1 MSADPVIPAAAP
13 VGLARAILT
22 CFVPFAAAYFIGFV
36 FRTIN
41 AIIGA
46 DLAAD
51 MGLDAAGLGLLTS
64 GYFFAFAVFQLPLG
78 LLLDRFGPRRVEG
91 TLLLVAAL
99 GAVLFA
105 SASSIAGLTAARAII
120 GIGVSGCLMGAI
132 KANVQFWPRDRLPLL
147 NGTIMASGGLG
158 ALAAAMPVEWLLRI
172 SDWRTVFLVL
182 AVPTAAV
189 ALLML
194 WIVPERSVG
203 ERTTLRE
210 LLHGLGQIY
219 RSPVFWRM
227 APSAFIGQAVFMA
240 YHSLWAG
247 LWMRDVIGLERAGA
261 AAQLSLFAIA
271 MIPAYLGGGAIA
283 DRLLRSGLAPHRIF
297 VVFVAAYLAV
307 QTAIALAPGP
317 GSEVLWIAYS
327 MTGTGMVISFSL
339 LTPSFPP
346 AYAGRVN
353 TALNLMVF
361 VSAFAM
367 QVGIGAVVTLF
378 AGGDPALAPLGHR
391 ASFVGLLA
399 VQAACFIWL
408 LWPRRAAQIR
418 R

>member
-1 MSADPVIPAAAP
+1 MSADPAIPAYAP
-13 VGLARAILT
+13 VGSVRAALT

-51 MGLDAAGLGLLTS
+51 MDLDAAGLGLLTS

-78 LLLDRFGPRRVEG
+78 ILLDRFGPRRVEG

-99 GAVLFA
+99 GAILFA
-105 SASSIAGLTAARAII
+105 SASSVAGLTAARVVI

-132 KANVQFWPRDRLPLL
+132 KANVQFWPRERLPLL

-158 ALAAAMPVEWLLRI
+158 ALAAALPVEWLLRV

-194 WIVPERSVG
+194 WVVPEKTQA
-203 ERTTLRE
+203 ERTTLRD
-210 LLHGLGQIY
+210 LLRGLWQIY
-219 RSPVFWRM
+219 RSPVFWRI
-227 APSAFIGQAVFMA
+227 APSAFIGQAVFMT

-261 AAQLSLFAIA
+261 ATQLSLFAIA
-271 MIPAYLGGGAIA
+271 MIPAYLGGGALA
-283 DRLLRSGLAPHRIF
+283 DRLMRRGLAPHRIF
-297 VVFVAAYLAV
+297 VVFVAAYLGV
-307 QTAIALAPGP
+307 QAAIALAPGP
-317 GSEVLWIAYS
+317 GSEMLWIAYS
-327 MTGTGMVISFSL
+327 VTGTGMVVSFSL

-361 VSAFAM
+361 VAAFSM
-367 QVGIGAVVTLF
+367 QVGIGAVIAWF
-378 AGGDPALAPLGHR
+378 AADDPSRAALGHR

-399 VQAACFIWL
+399 VQAIGFIWL
-408 LWPRRAAQIR
+408 LWPRRKA
-418 R
+418 

>member
-1 MSADPVIPAAAP
+1 MSADPAIPVPPPA
-13 VGLARAILT
+13 GLARAILT

-46 DLAAD
+46 DLASD

-78 LLLDRFGPRRVEG
+78 ILLDRFGPRRVEG
-91 TLLLVAAL
+91 TLLLVAAA
-99 GAVLFA
+99 GAILFA
-105 SASSIAGLTAARAII
+105 SASSVAGLTAARVVI

-132 KANVQFWPRDRLPLL
+132 KANVQFWPRERLPLL

-158 ALAAAMPVEWLLRI
+158 ALAAALPVEWLLRV

-182 AVPTAAV
+182 AVPTAVV
-189 ALLML
+189 ALFML
-194 WIVPERSVG
+194 WIVPERNVG
-203 ERTTLRE
+203 ERTTLRD
-210 LLHGLGQIY
+210 LLRGVGQIY
-219 RSPVFWRM
+219 RSSVFWRI
-227 APSAFIGQAVFMA
+227 APSAFIGQAVFMT

-271 MIPAYLGGGAIA
+271 MIPAYLGGGALA
-283 DRLLRSGLAPHRIF
+283 DRLLRYGISPHRIF
-297 VVFVAAYLAV
+297 AAFVAAYLAV
-307 QTAIALAPGP
+307 QGAIVIAPGP
-317 GSEVLWIAYS
+317 GSEPLWIAYS

-339 LTPSFPP
+339 LTPSFPA

-361 VSAFAM
+361 VSAFLM
-367 QVGIGAVVTLF
+367 QVGIGAVITLF
-378 AGGDPALAPLGHR
+378 AGGDPSLAPQGHR
-391 ASFVGLLA
+391 VSFAALLA
-399 VQAACFIWL
+399 VQAAGFVWL
-408 LWPRRAAQIR
+408 LWPRRQPER
-418 R
+418 